1 MSLYGIQCSLGDGTV
16 IFDTS
21 VYGVAFLGASNT
33 GNVNLSID
41 YTSAPNSFSQVEW
54 VECGY
59 YQSFN
64 PGGESTQTFQNRCLQ
79 LAITGSPNNFTNS
92 DFGNKWSD
100 VGLSDYAQLN
110 VSPVYSNGHV
120 SRLNS
125 STSVITRKMILTL
138 ENNQWLTV

>member
-1 MSLYGIQCSLGDGTV
+1 MKSGK
-16 IFDTS
+16 
-21 VYGVAFLGASNT
+21 FLNHKGESQPKTYTCLNPFE
-33 GNVNLSID
+33 VREVSKLNLSID

-54 VECGY
+54 VDCGY

-64 PGGESTQTFQNRCLQ
+64 PGGETTQTFQNRCLQ

-92 DFGNKWSD
+92 NFGNKWSD